1 MEKITVKNDI
11 YDKFGR
17 LYIKKDTQI
26 DLTKY
31 NLLKFKEL
39 GVLEQLISEDN
50 SIEEL
55 KMLQEIANE
64 FKEKHNNLD
73 EETFNQAVNLVHNII
88 FVSKN
93 LKWYSHLNTLINH
106 SEWFYSHAI
115 NTGLI
120 AAMIALKLEYNEN
133 DIREIVLGAIFHDIG
148 MILIPKEILC
158 KGEELA
164 IEEKYIVNRHCELG
178 VSMLSDCEFP
188 ELSKEIILQ
197 HHEKIDG
204 SGYPNALD
212 GESILE
218 QSQIVMIADEFDTST
233 TYNTYKS
240 LENENSAVY
249 DILESGDRYSPNIIE
264 CFKELMY

>member
-1 MEKITVKNDI
+1 MEKILVKNDI

-17 LYIKKDTQI
+17 LYIKKDTNV

-39 GVLEQLISEDN
+39 GILDKLISEED
-50 SIEEL
+50 SLKEL
-55 KMLQEIANE
+55 KIFNDIAND
-64 FKEKHNNLD
+64 FREKYNKLD
-73 EETFNQAVNLVHNII
+73 EETFSRAVDLVHNII
-88 FVSKN
+88 FSSRDF
-93 LKWYSHLNTLINH
+93 KWYSHLNTLINH

-120 AAMIALKLEYNEN
+120 AAMIAIKLEYSEN
-133 DIREIVLGAIFHDIG
+133 DIREIILGAIFHDIG
-148 MILIPKEILC
+148 MILIPREILC
-158 KGEELA
+158 KSGEIA
-164 IEEKYIVNRHCELG
+164 TEEKYIINRHCELG
-178 VSMLSDCEFP
+178 ASMLSDCEFP
-188 ELSKEIILQ
+188 ELSKEIVLQ

-233 TYNTYKS
+233 TYNTYNS
-240 LENENSAVY
+240 LESENSAVY
-249 DILESGDRYSPNIIE
+249 DIADSEDRYSVRVIE